1 LKIHNVAARAFPL
14 ISLIIIINLVFSF
27 RGTPKIVVS
36 FTNTGTPTSNV
47 VVVSSTTT
55 TPSQVFVPSFTAV
68 PSVVPTQTP
77 TKVPIDEGTIIP
89 ELGDDGN
96 AYNGYWWNNEGW
108 VPGLITFETQFLRIP
123 DVVIGS
129 AVFYAPYVMEATVE
143 YRGLPYDP
151 NYYVGSVAI
160 QFCSEIGHVVW
171 LQRPEKEWEG
181 PFLVA
186 DCSRRNDLYGHIM
199 FRDQSVEVD
208 FETALRWGMVRYG
221 GDQNDG
227 RWSALTSR
235 LDGVIVSR
243 DVPAGKDDAV
253 IDLSLWFPE
262 KISYAKISEN
272 HHQIENYVPPGY
284 NGMVWQGLGF
294 INPSKSLPM
303 WRINGEWITFP

>member
-129 AVFYAPYVMEATVE
+129 AVFYAPDVS
-143 YRGLPYDP
+143 D
-151 NYYVGSVAI
+151 
-160 QFCSEIGHVVW
+160 
-171 LQRPEKEWEG
+171 
-181 PFLVA
+181 
-186 DCSRRNDLYGHIM
+186 SR
-199 FRDQSVEVD
+199 V
-208 FETALRWGMVRYG
+208 
-221 GDQNDG
+221 
-227 RWSALTSR
+227 
-235 LDGVIVSR
+235 
-243 DVPAGKDDAV
+243 
-253 IDLSLWFPE
+253 
-262 KISYAKISEN
+262 
-272 HHQIENYVPPGY
+272 
-284 NGMVWQGLGF
+284 
-294 INPSKSLPM
+294 
-303 WRINGEWITFP
+303 